1 MIGWV
6 SPPSVPE
13 HRSPAQM
20 ETAELADAVRRA
32 AALLDLNPGARLAR
46 ALANF
51 LFTAWKEL
59 EARGPRNLR

>member
-13 HRSPAQM
+13 HRSPGQM
-20 ETAELADAVRRA
+20 ETAELTDAVSHA

-51 LFTAWKEL
+51 LFAAQKEL
-59 EARGPRNLR
+59 ERRASTNV